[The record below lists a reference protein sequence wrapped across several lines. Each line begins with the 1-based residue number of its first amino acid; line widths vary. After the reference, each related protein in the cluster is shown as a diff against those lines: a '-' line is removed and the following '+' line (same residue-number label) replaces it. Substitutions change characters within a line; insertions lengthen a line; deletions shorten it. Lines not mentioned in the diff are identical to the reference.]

1 MGAQANGADGNEA
14 DGDEADGDGIGDD
27 GSALDR
33 LLAER
38 GDQLMRAA
46 VALAGSRADGED
58 LLQAALERLIRS
70 RYRVESDLEGYLRRI
85 LYNLAADGW
94 RRRATGERRLRLIR
108 STPSAD
114 AAVGPAPNIDLRD
127 ALVRLLVQ
135 LPPRQ
140 RTVIVLRFW
149 AQLSEAETA
158 EMLGCSEGTVK
169 SAASRGMARLRELA
183 ARWQEEPHSLTGQLL
198 EEPR

>member
-1 MGAQANGADGNEA
+1 
-14 DGDEADGDGIGDD
+14 
-27 GSALDR
+27 
-33 LLAER
+33 
-38 GDQLMRAA
+38 MRAA

-94 RRRATGERRLRLIR
+94 RRRSVGERRLRLIR

-114 AAVGPAPNIDLRD
+114 ADFGPTPNIDLRD

-183 ARWQEEPHSLTGQLL
+183 GQWQEEPRRLTGHLL